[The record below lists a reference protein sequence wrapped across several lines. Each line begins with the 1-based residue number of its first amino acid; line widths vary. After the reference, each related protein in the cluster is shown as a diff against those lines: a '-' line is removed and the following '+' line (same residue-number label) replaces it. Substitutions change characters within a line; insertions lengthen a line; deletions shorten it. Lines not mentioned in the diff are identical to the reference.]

1 MGRITRGAPAYG
13 PPASTPGS
21 LTHLALTRLA
31 PTLFAVAVLAAGCT
45 GADSAPPAAE
55 PATMTDAA
63 PADTTAAVGTTA
75 PVGYPDRFGFG
86 REATHEE
93 ITAWDIDVMPDGTG
107 LPEGEGSHADG
118 APIYLRHCASCH
130 GRAGEGMSAEPLVG
144 YEPGTA
150 PPFGPRYEEWRG
162 DGDDV
167 PFTVGNYWPYATTLF
182 DYIRRAMPS
191 NAPGT
196 LANDE
201 VYALSAWLLAENGI
215 IETDAVMN
223 ASTLAQVQMPARDV
237 FVPQER

>member
-1 MGRITRGAPAYG
+1 MGRLTFPA
-13 PPASTPGS
+13 
-21 LTHLALTRLA
+21 L
-31 PTLFAVAVLAAGCT
+31 AVALFAAGC
-45 GADSAPPAAE
+45 GGPGSEPPAAE
-55 PATMTDAA
+55 PPAMTDADPANATA
-63 PADTTAAVGTTA
+63 PAGH
-75 PVGYPDRFGFG
+75 PERFGFG

-93 ITAWDIDVMPDGTG
+93 IAAWDIDVMPDGTG
-107 LPEGEGSHADG
+107 LPEGEGTHAGG

-130 GRAGEGMSAEPLVG
+130 GRTGEGGSAEPLVG

-162 DGDDV
+162 DGEDV

-201 VYALSAWLLAENGI
+201 VYALTAWLLAENGI
-215 IETDAVMN
+215 IGPDAAMN
-223 ASTLAQVQMPARDV
+223 ATSLPQVAMPARDV